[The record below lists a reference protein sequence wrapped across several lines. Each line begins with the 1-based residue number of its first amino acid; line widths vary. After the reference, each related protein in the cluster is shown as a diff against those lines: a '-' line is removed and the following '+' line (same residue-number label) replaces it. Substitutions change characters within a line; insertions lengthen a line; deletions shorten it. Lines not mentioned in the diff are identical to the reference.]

1 MRGSEFSQAGD
12 FVIPAIGQ
20 RSDIPFLTADSIS
33 ERGTINCGKDG
44 QVKEYEGVFAA
55 GDVVTGP
62 STVVEAIAS
71 GKAVARNVIRYLE
84 SIGNGS
90 LDAD

>member
-1 MRGSEFSQAGD
+1 MPIPITGSEFFEAGD

-20 RSDIPFLTADSIS
+20 RSDIPFLTAESIS
-33 ERGTINCGKDG
+33 ERGGINCGKDG
-44 QVKEYEGVFAA
+44 QVKEYEGMFAA

-71 GKAVARNVIRYLE
+71 GKATARNVIRYLE
-84 SIGNGS
+84 GS
-90 LDAD
+90 GE

>member
-1 MRGSEFSQAGD
+1 MPIPMTGSGVYSSRG

-20 RSDIPFLTADSIS
+20 RSDIPFLTPGSIS
-33 ERGTINCGKDG
+33 ERGNKYIVATDG

-71 GKAVARNVIRYLE
+71 GKATARNVMRYLE
-84 SIGNGS
+84 GS
-90 LDAD
+90 GE